1 MTQDLYNLSA
11 EQSVLGGLVMNPN
24 QTNVDKVLNLLNPN
38 SFYVAAHQVI
48 FKAIKNLVLNN
59 KPVDLLTLESKLT
72 TEGNL
77 DKIGGFAYL
86 AEIIQRSPNMANVL
100 QYAAIVKE
108 DAIKRFTLVKLQDC
122 QSLLTAKSELSVNE
136 RIDLIGKM
144 INEIGDY
151 AKSGNRGGLVDGTTI
166 LKNWLNEKERLINN
180 PESVMGIT
188 SGIPALDELLGREA
202 FYKGALVV
210 VGARPKCGKTTFLSH
225 LVMNCV
231 TNDKKIAA
239 VFSLEMTTSQ
249 IFDRIVWQRTKSN
262 ADHLMLDHID
272 EVGAELRIA
281 NAAKEITEN
290 DRLYIDD
297 TPGISLAHIQRECRK
312 LAREKGEIGLIAVDY
327 LTLMRAEKAE
337 RNDLAYGEI
346 TKRLKELAKELNCV
360 VLLLTQLNRGLENR
374 TDKRPKPSDSR
385 DTGQIEQD
393 CDFWIGLHRPCVYS
407 DQADKYLL
415 EIILGLRRNGNTGT
429 IYADFING
437 VLSECDQVNGANR
450 AKVHVQENAKT
461 RKNREF

>member
-1 MTQDLYNLSA
+1 MMQSLYDLTA
-11 EQSVLGGLVMNPN
+11 EQSVLGGLIMNPN
-24 QTNVDKVLNLLNPN
+24 QASVDKALSLLNPN
-38 SFYVAAHQVI
+38 SFYVAAHQII

-59 KPVDLLTLESKLT
+59 KPVDLLTLENKLKSD
-72 TEGNL
+72 GNL
-77 DKIGGFAYL
+77 EKIGGFAYL
-86 AEIIQRSPNMANVL
+86 AEIVQRSPNMANVL

-108 DAIKRFTLVKLQDC
+108 DAIKRFTLAKLQDC
-122 QSLLTAKSELSVNE
+122 QSLITGKSELSANE

-144 INEIGDY
+144 INEISDY
-151 AKSGNRGGLVDGTTI
+151 AKSGNRGGLVDSTTI
-166 LKNWLNEKERLINN
+166 LRDWLNEKERLINN
-180 PESVMGIT
+180 PESVIGIT

-210 VGARPKCGKTTFLSH
+210 VGARPKCGKTTLLSH

>member
-1 MTQDLYNLSA
+1 MMQSLYDLTA
-11 EQSVLGGLVMNPN
+11 EQGVLGGLVMNPN
-24 QTNVDKVLNLLNPN
+24 QASVDKALSLLNPN
-38 SFYVAAHQVI
+38 SFYVAAHQII

-59 KPVDLLTLESKLT
+59 KPVDLLTLENKLKSD
-72 TEGNL
+72 GNL
-77 DKIGGFAYL
+77 EKIGGFSYL
-86 AEIIQRSPNMANVL
+86 AEIVQRSLNMANVL

-108 DAIKRFTLVKLQDC
+108 DAIKRFTLAKLQDC
-122 QSLLTAKSELSVNE
+122 QSLITGKSELSANE

-180 PESVMGIT
+180 PESVIGIT
-188 SGIPALDELLGREA
+188 SGIPALDGLLGREA

-393 CDFWIGLHRPCVYS
+393 CDFWIGLHRPSVYS
-407 DQADKYLL
+407 EQADKDLI

-437 VLSECDQVNGANR
+437 VLSECNQAEGAIR
-450 AKVHVQENAKT
+450 ANKHEKNNT
-461 RKNREF
+461 RRASNEF

>member
-1 MTQDLYNLSA
+1 MMQSLYDLTA
-11 EQSVLGGLVMNPN
+11 EQGVLGGLVMNPN
-24 QTNVDKVLNLLNPN
+24 QASVDKALSLLNPN
-38 SFYVAAHQVI
+38 SFYVAAHQII

-59 KPVDLLTLESKLT
+59 KPVDLLTLENKLKSD
-72 TEGNL
+72 GNL
-77 DKIGGFAYL
+77 EKIGGFSYL
-86 AEIIQRSPNMANVL
+86 AEIVQRSLNMANVL

-108 DAIKRFTLVKLQDC
+108 DAIKRFTLAKLQDC
-122 QSLLTAKSELSVNE
+122 QSLITGKSELSANE

-180 PESVMGIT
+180 PESVIGIT

-393 CDFWIGLHRPCVYS
+393 CDFWIGLHRPSVYS
-407 DQADKYLL
+407 EQADKDLI
-415 EIILGLRRNGNTGT
+415 EIILGLRRNGSTGT

-437 VLSECDQVNGANR
+437 VLSECNQAEGAIRTNKHEKNNTRR
-450 AKVHVQENAKT
+450 ASN
-461 RKNREF
+461 EF